1 MDHFIKIKGNLNPV
15 KFMNSLANK
24 IKFKF
29 EKICTIDEKKNKLKF
44 KANFEDDEENNDDKL
59 DDDLTEE
66 IKKLIEEEEN
76 NEEKE
81 ENEDEIN
88 YIKGRECSIQIEL
101 LKNNNREYILRF
113 LKKSG
118 DIEEY
123 YKYLKEIYN
132 LVSKII

>member
-1 MDHFIKIKGNLNPV
+1 MEHFIKIKGDLNLV

-24 IKFKF
+24 IKSKF
-29 EKICTIDEKKNKLKF
+29 EQNCIIEEKKNKLKF
-44 KANFEDDEENNDDKL
+44 KAYFDEDEENNDDEL

-81 ENEDEIN
+81 ENEEEIN
-88 YIKGRECSIQIEL
+88 SIKGRECCIQIEL
-101 LKNNNREYILRF
+101 LENNNREYILRF
-113 LKKSG
+113 LKNSG
-118 DIEEY
+118 DIKEY

-132 LVSKII
+132 LV

>member
-1 MDHFIKIKGNLNPV
+1 MEHFFKITGNLNPV

-24 IKFKF
+24 IKSKF
-29 EKICTIDEKKNKLKF
+29 EQNCIIEEKKNKLKF
-44 KANFEDDEENNDDKL
+44 KANFEEDEENNEEEL
-59 DDDLTEE
+59 DDLTEE
-66 IKKLIEEEEN
+66 LKKLIEEES

-88 YIKGRECSIQIEL
+88 SIKGRECSIQIEL
-101 LKNNNREYILRF
+101 LENNNREYILRF

-132 LVSKII
+132 LVSEIN